1 MITEKKL
8 KVLTFSKEKYER
20 EELEKKNEL
29 EKYITS
35 YKDNRYCNIY
45 DAEEYTK
52 RLNDFIPMER
62 YVYTYIVS
70 VYSNE

>member
-1 MITEKKL
+1 MIMEKKL
-8 KVLTFSKEKYER
+8 KVLTFSKKKYER

-29 EKYITS
+29 EKYITA

>member
-1 MITEKKL
+1 MEKKL

-29 EKYITS
+29 EKYITA
-35 YKDNRYCNIY
+35 YKDNRYCSIY

-62 YVYTYIVS
+62 YVYTYIVM